1 MQDPTV
7 QKNILVVDDDFSVLT
22 VIKAMLESSDYNVAV
37 ARTADVA
44 VSIAERKNNIDLL
57 LTDVVMPDVDG
68 PHLAEKILTI
78 QPNARVVFMSG
89 YPLKTYDAENLTQV
103 GFLPKPFDSR
113 KLLDAIELAFG
124 VELQTS
130 VARSSTIFSF

>member
-1 MQDPTV
+1 MQIPPD
-7 QKNILVVDDDFSVLT
+7 QKNILIVDDDFSVLT

-44 VSIAERKNNIDLL
+44 VSIAERKNKLDLL

-68 PHLAEKILTI
+68 PNLAEKILTI
-78 QPNARVVFMSG
+78 QPNAKVIFMSG
-89 YPLKTYDAENLTQV
+89 YPLKTYDAENLAQV

-113 KLLDAIELAFG
+113 RLLDAIERAFG
-124 VELQTS
+124 VALALS
-130 VARSSTIFSF
+130 PV

>member
-1 MQDPTV
+1 
-7 QKNILVVDDDFSVLT
+7 
-22 VIKAMLESSDYNVAV
+22 VIKAMLESSDYNVAG

-44 VSIAERKNNIDLL
+44 VSIAERKNKLDLL

-78 QPNARVVFMSG
+78 HPNARVIFMSG
-89 YPLKTYDAENLTQV
+89 YPLKTYDAANLAHV

-113 KLLDAIELAFG
+113 KLLDAIERAFG

-130 VARSSTIFSF
+130 VARSSTVFSF

>member
-89 YPLKTYDAENLTQV
+89 YPLTYDTENLAQV
-103 GFLPKPFDSR
+103 GFLPKPFDLR
-113 KLLDAIELAFG
+113 GLLGAIECAFG
-124 VELQTS
+124 VVLQNSVALPSTS
-130 VARSSTIFSF
+130 VSF